1 MFSVAMGYRL
11 RRFPRESNLDFSCG
25 MLNTALPRGYYE
37 EGDKPLLS
45 LENRSNSVTN
55 DNAAP
60 LFKGREGTCSSLYH
74 RKDTYV
80 ATNTASFILME
91 GRMIRAQK

>member
-1 MFSVAMGYRL
+1 MICGKIKVEPNDAGVFFGLSREDGAMFSVAMGYRL

-25 MLNTALPRGYYE
+25 MLNTALPRSFYE

-55 DNAAP
+55 DNAVP
-60 LFKGREGTCSSLYH
+60 LFKGREGT
-74 RKDTYV
+74 
-80 ATNTASFILME
+80 
-91 GRMIRAQK
+91 